1 MQAHDPAEHYVL
13 PRPPFPCA
21 AVQIIHALVTTIA
34 AWRESILADTQTERI
49 HVPASL
55 LNPRRNIVNLRKL
68 ILFGLCV
75 LSAHA
80 SLGLVATA
88 AQAQPAAQTQ
98 AALRIDGFDVEP
110 VAQLTAGSDLLFTL
124 YGSPGGSA
132 AVRIE
137 GVVDRFMLD
146 EVEAG
151 VYEGA
156 YTIRRRDRLTARTMV
171 TANLRVGNRIATDI
185 LDESLLVGAASRSDV
200 KRAADAAAL
209 VAAPKITRFEAG
221 AVDRVIAG
229 SDLFFSVT
237 GSPGGKAAVRINGL
251 KGKIALPETVAGVYE
266 GTYTIK
272 DRDRISATSSTTAT
286 LRIGDSEVS
295 APLIGSLLAAP
306 GSVASARVA
315 ALRCAN
321 CGVVESIHVVEVN
334 GEGSYLGKIAGGV
347 VGAVIGS
354 QVGQGRGTTAA
365 EIAGAIGGAVAGNE
379 IEKRA
384 RKTRHYDVTTRLLG
398 GGAQT
403 ISYPT
408 EPAFKVGDKVRVENA
423 VLVPYS

>member
-1 MQAHDPAEHYVL
+1 M
-13 PRPPFPCA
+13 
-21 AVQIIHALVTTIA
+21 
-34 AWRESILADTQTERI
+34 
-49 HVPASL
+49 
-55 LNPRRNIVNLRKL
+55 NLRKL
-68 ILFGLCV
+68 MLVGLCA
-75 LSAHA
+75 LSAYV
-80 SLGLVATA
+80 SLGFVAPAAHAQST
-88 AQAQPAAQTQ
+88 AQAQGT
-98 AALRIDGFDVEP
+98 LRIDGFDVEP
-110 VAQLTAGSDLLFTL
+110 AARLSAGSDLLFTL
-124 YGSPGGSA
+124 YGSPGGTA

-151 VYEGA
+151 VYEGT

-171 TANLRVGNRIATDI
+171 TANLRVGNRIATEI

-209 VAAPKITRFEAG
+209 AAAPKITRFEAG
-221 AVDRVIAG
+221 SVGRVIAG
-229 SDLFFSVT
+229 SDLFFSLA

-286 LRIGDSEVS
+286 LRLGDREVS
-295 APLIGSLLAAP
+295 APLIGSLLAVP
-306 GSVASARVA
+306 GSVASTRAA

-321 CGVVESIHVVEVN
+321 CGVVESINVVEVN

-354 QVGQGRGTTAA
+354 QIGQGRGTTAA

-379 IEKRA
+379 IEKRV
-384 RKTRHYDVTTRLLG
+384 RKTKHYDVAVRLLG

-408 EPAFKVGDKVRVENA
+408 EPAFRLGDKVRVENG
-423 VLVPYS
+423 VLVPNT